1 MSRSTNPLATLVAKI
16 NAELSPAADAV
27 KSKLNSTSIPN
38 VLDKANLDQ
47 KVNNLSQGIGSG
59 SYWGGTGGGFSG
71 GGYGSIGVAG
81 QTAIGGSGRS
91 GVQTL
96 VQSGANTLQKVS
108 AAVANGAA
116 DINRLASSAN
126 KLTGGNLAGAIQN
139 FAAKVSGAAGQINNL
154 LSIARGKD
162 IPKGAELFASQT
174 GATEIASSPENDW
187 RVRIRFQSASVY
199 DELLGENPFINLLKA
214 RNGVVWPYTPNITL
228 STKANYTSIDS
239 VHSNY
244 PFYAY
249 KNSSVDDITISG
261 EWSVE
266 TTTDAENWIAATLFF
281 RTVTKMFFGQSPN
294 SGNPPPICILDG
306 YGASV
311 FQNVPII
318 VKSFSVDFKDDVNYI
333 NYPNTSTWVPI
344 LSTISVVVAPIYS
357 RARLRQFNLQNYAAG
372 KMLEGQN
379 VGYL

>member
-1 MSRSTNPLATLVAKI
+1 MPLPTNPLATIVAKI
-16 NAELSPAADAV
+16 SAELTPAANAV
-27 KSKLNSTSIPN
+27 KSSLTNTSTPN
-38 VLDKANLDQ
+38 ILDKVNLD
-47 KVNNLSQGIGSG
+47 KKINDLSGGIGSG
-59 SYWGGTGGGFSG
+59 SNWSGGGGFSG
-71 GGYGSIGVAG
+71 GGFGSIGVAG
-81 QTAIGGSGRS
+81 QTAIGNARG

-96 VQSGANTLQKVS
+96 VQQGASTLQS
-108 AAVANGAA
+108 AAAGIANGFS

-162 IPKGAELFASQT
+162 IPKGAELFSSQS
-174 GATEIASSPENDW
+174 GATEIASTPENDW
-187 RVRIRFQSASVY
+187 RVRIRLQSQNTY
-199 DELLGENPFINLLKA
+199 DVLLGENPFVNLLKA
-214 RNGVVWPYTPNITL
+214 RNGVVWPYTPSLTL
-228 STKANYTSIDS
+228 STKANYTSIDT

-244 PFYAY
+244 PLYAY
-249 KNSSVDDITISG
+249 KNSSVDDIQISG

-266 TTTDAENWIAATLFF
+266 KIEDAENWIAATLFF

-294 SGNPPPICILDG
+294 SGNPPPICVLDG

-311 FQNVPII
+311 FQNVPVI
-318 VKSFSVDFKDDVNYI
+318 VKSFSVDFKDDVHYI
-333 NYPNTSTWVPI
+333 NYPGTATWVPI
-344 LSTISVVVAPIYS
+344 LSTISVTVAPIYS
-357 RARLRQFNLQNYAAG
+357 RTRLRQFNLQNYAAG

>member
-1 MSRSTNPLATLVAKI
+1 MSRPTNPLATLVAKI
-16 NAELSPAADAV
+16 SAELTPAATSLQ
-27 KSKLNSTSIPN
+27 SKLNSTAVPN
-38 VLDKANLDQ
+38 VLDKANLDA
-47 KVNNLSQGIGSG
+47 KVNDLAKGLGSG
-59 SYWGGTGGGFSG
+59 ASWAGSVGGFVPG
-71 GGYGSIGVAG
+71 GLGNLGAAG
-81 QTAIGGSGRS
+81 QG

-96 VQSGANTLQKVS
+96 IQQGTSTLQKAS

-162 IPKGAELFASQT
+162 IPKGAELFASQG
-174 GATEIASSPENDW
+174 GATEIASTPENDW

-199 DELLGENPFINLLKA
+199 DELLGENPFVNLLKA
-214 RNGVVWPYTPNITL
+214 RNGVVWPYTPNLTL

-261 EWSVE
+261 DWSVE
-266 TTTDAENWIAATLFF
+266 TVTDAENWIAATLFF

-311 FQNVPII
+311 FQNVPVI

-344 LSTISVVVAPIYS
+344 LSTISVTVAPIYS